1 MAKDIQEKQAGEV
14 ALAAMFE
21 EAVNDENLGAEDLA
35 LPFFRI
41 YQGQEPFEIDGKKGD
56 MYNSVTRDV
65 VSGSEGARVI
75 FCAYQKRFIEWAP
88 RGSGTG
94 APKNIFEPHEPRP
107 KTERDKQTNKDMVVQ
122 GNGNYI
128 EETHQHFC
136 LILND
141 DGTADNVLIVMTST
155 QLKKSR
161 KLNSMMKAQKMRGKD
176 GIYTPAR
183 FCYVCHLKTV
193 FEKNNKGDWYGWEPS
208 IEGPVQDADLFQQAK
223 SFNESITAGE
233 INIKHESDEVPEEEH
248 VF

>member
-41 YQGQEPFEIDGKKGD
+41 YQGQEDFEIDGKKGD
-56 MYNSVTRDV
+56 MYNSVTRAV
-65 VSGSEGARVI
+65 VPGAEGARVI

-94 APKNIFEPHEPRP
+94 APKNIFEPHEARPR
-107 KTERDKQTNKDMVVQ
+107 TERNKETNKDMVV
-122 GNGNYI
+122 GGDGNYI
-128 EETHQHFC
+128 DETHQHFC

-161 KLNSMMKAQKMRGKD
+161 KLNSMLTSQKMKGKD
-176 GIYTPAR
+176 GVYTPAR
-183 FCYVCHLKTV
+183 FCYVGNLKTV
-193 FEKNNKGDWYGWEPS
+193 PESNGKGGWYGWEVS

-223 SFNESITAGE
+223 SFNESIPAGD
-233 INIKHESDEVPEEEH
+233 INVKHESDEVREEKH
-248 VF
+248 AF

>member
-1 MAKDIQEKQAGEV
+1 MAKDIQEKQTGEV

-65 VSGSEGARVI
+65 VSGAEGARVI

-88 RGSGTG
+88 RGAGTG
-94 APKNIFEPHEPRP
+94 APVNIFEPHEPRP
-107 KTERDKQTNKDMVVQ
+107 KTERDKETNKDMVVD
-122 GNGNYI
+122 GDGNYI
-128 EETHQHFC
+128 DETHQHFC
-136 LILND
+136 LVLND

-161 KLNSMMKAQKMRGKD
+161 KLNSMLTSQKMKGKD
-176 GIYTPAR
+176 GVYTPAR

-193 FEKNNKGDWYGWEPS
+193 PESNGKGGWYGWELS

-223 SFNESITAGE
+223 SFNESITAGD